1 MSDNKTPKI
10 IYYGAEQK
18 KIVNKI
24 DETQF
29 LDLQLGGGKS
39 VSTPRIDLFLFAM
52 ALGMDT
58 LPTEVKQP
66 DTFIRDEYVRT
77 QHDSFLYA
85 AFIHNMENKN
95 DLDAVSNKEQVYKL
109 AQSYANTGFN
119 LIGDMMENKTEAV
132 TELELIKEMDT
143 DFEKFFE
150 HGGSSE
156 M

>member
-1 MSDNKTPKI
+1 MADSKMPKI

-58 LPTEVKQP
+58 VPTEVKQP
-66 DTFIRDEYVRT
+66 DTFIRDEYVKT
-77 QHDSFLYA
+77 KHDAFLYA
-85 AFIHNMENKN
+85 AFIHNLEDKN

-109 AQSYANTGFN
+109 AQSYANTGFD
-119 LIGDMMENKTEAV
+119 LLDDMMKNKTETV
-132 TELELIKEMDT
+132 VELELIKEMDA
-143 DFEKFFE
+143 DFESFFE
-150 HGGSSE
+150 S
-156 M
+156 